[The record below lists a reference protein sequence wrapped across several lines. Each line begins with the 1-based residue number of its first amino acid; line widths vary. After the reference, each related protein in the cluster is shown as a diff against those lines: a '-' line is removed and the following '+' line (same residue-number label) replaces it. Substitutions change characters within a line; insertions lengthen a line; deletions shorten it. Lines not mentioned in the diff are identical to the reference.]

1 MQPTQI
7 AYGNV
12 KLTRSVALS
21 AKLSCCAK
29 CSRVYF
35 DVFILGNTLR
45 YGILL
50 EVSIMDLPK
59 LLKDVKEIL
68 NDDGNY
74 QHLSNQEIYKP
85 SIQIDRRNVYF
96 ILHIPNSEGIIQKK
110 MVVYENRLTIGDFDP
125 VQEMQDRDSML
136 IVGDLNEKNNNALAK
151 RFRWIR
157 PTSRR
162 NYKYTFGLGDRLG
175 NASNAHLR
183 LFKGRG
189 IMPVLAQQ
197 SIRELVLMHR
207 TNTDVFQ
214 SASWAVFE
222 EGFTYGWGADGDHV
236 KTPYEV
242 DYAVK
247 VGCSMITLDCTEEI
261 HNDVVNLAEAE
272 LDKRFNDLDAD
283 QIAYFNKT
291 YLNQTF
297 KVGNSEVKFTKHD
310 VEESVLTFYDAILF
324 AANIYKDFV
333 VPYNLDFEISMDET
347 PYQTTNA
354 NHFFFANE
362 LHRRGITPT
371 TMALRF
377 YGEFQKAIDYIGDTA
392 RFEREFVVHEAIAEH
407 FGYKLSIHSGSDKL
421 SVYEII
427 GRVAK
432 KHGWHVKTA
441 GTNWLEALR
450 VIAHKDPQF
459 MVELYR
465 FAYENLDDV
474 KDFYVFNAQTDG
486 TAPKPDDINVENVMG
501 LLNNDDARQ
510 ILHTMYGSIMNLK
523 HNFHYVY
530 RDKFWNIL
538 LKNQD
543 LYDKYLNI
551 HIAEHLDLLQGIV
564 KTKAEALEKHE
575 PKENISQT
583 VQ

>member
-1 MQPTQI
+1 M
-7 AYGNV
+7 
-12 KLTRSVALS
+12 
-21 AKLSCCAK
+21 
-29 CSRVYF
+29 
-35 DVFILGNTLR
+35 
-45 YGILL
+45 
-50 EVSIMDLPK
+50 MDLTD
-59 LLKDVKEIL
+59 LLQDVKEIL
-68 NDDGNY
+68 AADGDY
-74 QHLSNQEIYKP
+74 SHLSNDEIYTP
-85 SIQIDRRNVYF
+85 SIQVDRRNVYF
-96 ILHIPNSEGIIQKK
+96 ILHQKDSEGILQKSL
-110 MVVYENRLTIGDFDP
+110 VVYENRLTVGDFDAK
-125 VQEMQDRDSML
+125 ESLQDVDSTL
-136 IVGDLNEKNNNALAK
+136 LVGDLNEKNNDALAK
-151 RFRWIR
+151 RFQWIR

-183 LFKGRG
+183 LLKGRG

-207 TNTDVFQ
+207 TNTGVFQ

-247 VGCSMITLDCTEEI
+247 IGCSMITLDCTEEI
-261 HNDVVNLAEAE
+261 NNDIVNLKDDE
-272 LDKRFNDLDAD
+272 LDKRFNALDPD
-283 QIAYFNKT
+283 QIKYFNDT
-291 YLNQTF
+291 YLDKTF
-297 KVGNSEVKFTKHD
+297 DLGNGRSVKFTKHD

-324 AANIYKDFV
+324 AAGIYKDFV

-347 PYQTTNA
+347 PYQTTNP

-371 TMALRF
+371 TMAPRF
-377 YGEFQKAIDYIGDTA
+377 YGEFQKAIDYIGDTK
-392 RFEREFVVHEAIAEH
+392 RFEREYIIHEAIAEH

-427 GRVAK
+427 GRVSK
-432 KHGWHVKTA
+432 EHGWHVKTA

-450 VIAHKDPQF
+450 VIAHKDPDF
-459 MVELYR
+459 MLELYK

-474 KDFYVFNAQTDG
+474 KAFYVFNAQTDG
-486 TAPKPDDINVENVMG
+486 TAPKPDEISKENVMD

-510 ILHTMYGSIMNLK
+510 VLHTMYGSIMNLK
-523 HNFHYVY
+523 HNYHYVY

-543 LYDKYLNI
+543 LYDRYLNI
-551 HIAEHLDLLQGIV
+551 HIAEHLDLLQGIA
-564 KTKAEALEKHE
+564 KSKKEAQELHE
-575 PKENISQT
+575 PKTDISKEDDAELREEGAQRLAELAKK
-583 VQ
+583 

>member
-1 MQPTQI
+1 
-7 AYGNV
+7 
-12 KLTRSVALS
+12 
-21 AKLSCCAK
+21 
-29 CSRVYF
+29 
-35 DVFILGNTLR
+35 
-45 YGILL
+45 
-50 EVSIMDLPK
+50 MDLQS
-59 LLKDVKEIL
+59 LLSGVKEIL
-68 NDDGNY
+68 VSNGNY
-74 QHLSNQEIYKP
+74 EGLSNKEIYTP
-85 SIQIDRRNVYF
+85 SIQVERRNVYF
-96 ILHIPNSEGIIQKK
+96 ILHQKNSDGIAEKSL
-110 MVVYENRLTIGDFDP
+110 VVYENRLTAGDFEATESMED
-125 VQEMQDRDSML
+125 VDSTL
-136 IVGDLNEKNNNALAK
+136 LVGALNEHNNDALAK
-151 RFRWIR
+151 RFQWMR

-183 LFKGRG
+183 LLKGRG

-247 VGCSMITLDCTEEI
+247 IGCSMITLDCTEEI
-261 HNDVVNLAEAE
+261 NNDIVTLDDTE
-272 LDKRFNDLDAD
+272 LDKRFNQLDPD
-283 QIAYFNKT
+283 QIKYFNDT

-297 KVGNSEVKFTKHD
+297 DLGDGRSVKFTKHD

-324 AANIYKDFV
+324 AAGIYKKFV

-347 PYQTTNA
+347 PYQTTNP
-354 NHFFFANE
+354 NHYFFANE

-371 TMALRF
+371 TMAPRF
-377 YGEFQKAIDYIGDTA
+377 YGEFQKAIDYIGDTK
-392 RFEREFVVHEAIAEH
+392 RFEREYVIHEAIAEH

-427 GRVAK
+427 GRISK
-432 KHGWHVKTA
+432 EHGWHVKTA

-450 VIAHKDPQF
+450 VIAHKDPKF
-459 MVELYR
+459 MLEFYK

-474 KDFYVFNAQTDG
+474 KAFYVFDAQTDG
-486 TAPKPDDINVENVMG
+486 TAPKPDTMTEENVMD

-510 ILHTMYGSIMNLK
+510 VLHTMYGSIMNLK
-523 HNFHYVY
+523 HNYHYVY
-530 RDKFWNIL
+530 RDKLWNIL
-538 LKNQD
+538 LKNQA

-551 HIAEHLDLLQGIV
+551 HIAEHLDLLQGVV
-564 KTKAEALEKHE
+564 KTKQEAQEKHE
-575 PKENISQT
+575 PKTDISKESEKELEASMNL
-583 VQ
+583 

>member
-1 MQPTQI
+1 
-7 AYGNV
+7 
-12 KLTRSVALS
+12 
-21 AKLSCCAK
+21 
-29 CSRVYF
+29 
-35 DVFILGNTLR
+35 
-45 YGILL
+45 
-50 EVSIMDLPK
+50 MDLQS
-59 LLKDVKEIL
+59 LLSGVKEIL
-68 NDDGNY
+68 VSNGNY
-74 QHLSNQEIYKP
+74 EGLSNKEIYTP
-85 SIQIDRRNVYF
+85 SIQVERRNVYF
-96 ILHIPNSEGIIQKK
+96 ILHQKNSDGIVEKSL
-110 MVVYENRLTIGDFDP
+110 VVYENRLTAGDFEATESMED
-125 VQEMQDRDSML
+125 VDSTL
-136 IVGDLNEKNNNALAK
+136 LVGALNEHNNDALAK
-151 RFRWIR
+151 RFQWMR

-183 LFKGRG
+183 LLKGRG

-247 VGCSMITLDCTEEI
+247 IGCSMITLDCTEEI
-261 HNDVVNLAEAE
+261 NNDIVTLDDTE
-272 LDKRFNDLDAD
+272 LDKRFNQLDPD
-283 QIAYFNKT
+283 QIKYFNDT

-297 KVGNSEVKFTKHD
+297 YLGDGRSVKFTKHD

-324 AANIYKDFV
+324 AAGIYKKFV

-347 PYQTTNA
+347 PYQTTNP
-354 NHFFFANE
+354 NHYFFANE

-371 TMALRF
+371 TMAPRF
-377 YGEFQKAIDYIGDTA
+377 YGEFQKAIDYIGDTK
-392 RFEREFVVHEAIAEH
+392 RFEREYVIHEAIAEH

-427 GRVAK
+427 GRISK
-432 KHGWHVKTA
+432 EHGWHVKTA

-450 VIAHKDPQF
+450 VIAHKDPKF
-459 MVELYR
+459 MLELYK

-474 KDFYVFNAQTDG
+474 KAFYVFNAQTDG
-486 TAPKPDDINVENVMG
+486 TAPKPDTMTEENVMD

-510 ILHTMYGSIMNLK
+510 VLHTMYGSIMNLK
-523 HNFHYVY
+523 HNYHYVY
-530 RDKFWNIL
+530 RDKLWNIL
-538 LKNQD
+538 LKNQA

-551 HIAEHLDLLQGIV
+551 HIAEHLDLLQGVV
-564 KTKAEALEKHE
+564 KTKQEAQEKHE
-575 PKENISQT
+575 PKTDISKESEKELEASMNL
-583 VQ
+583 